1 MNAEFQTCF
10 PNLPVQEQISYPA
23 IVLPPT
29 RLHQEVYLS
38 YVVKVGKSVGRI
50 LVIIT
55 LHSTMLALLF
65 SHIYVVVD
73 LHNFKLQIPE
83 FFTSMSL

>member
-29 RLHQEVYLS
+29 RLLQEVYLS
-38 YVVKVGKSVGRI
+38 YVVKVDQQERAWV
-50 LVIIT
+50 
-55 LHSTMLALLF
+55 
-65 SHIYVVVD
+65 
-73 LHNFKLQIPE
+73 E
-83 FFTSMSL
+83 F

>member
-29 RLHQEVYLS
+29 RLLQEVYLS
-38 YVVKVGKSVGRI
+38 YVVKVGKSVGKI

-55 LHSTMLALLF
+55 LYSTMLALLF
-65 SHIYVVVD
+65 SHIYVVD

-83 FFTSMSL
+83 SFTSMLL